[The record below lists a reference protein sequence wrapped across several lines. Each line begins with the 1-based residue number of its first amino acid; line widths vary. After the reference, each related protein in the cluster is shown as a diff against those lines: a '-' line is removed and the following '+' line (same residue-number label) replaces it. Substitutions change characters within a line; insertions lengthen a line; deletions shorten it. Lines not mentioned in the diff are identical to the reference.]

1 MAIPIIL
8 DCDPGHDDA
17 IAIMLALGS
26 PEVDLIAVTAVSG
39 NAPLHHTRANAI
51 RVLDHLGRSDIPVAA
66 GAARPLVQDPFTPGD
81 VHGPTG
87 IDGPDLAPAGREP
100 VAAHAIDLIAEL
112 ALGERRPVTL
122 VATGPLTNVALFVAR
137 HPDAAAA
144 LGRIVFM
151 GGAIGL
157 GNVTPAAEFNIWVD
171 PEAASAVLRS
181 GAPLRL
187 VGLDVTLQVRM
198 SREDGRRMA
207 EAEGSF
213 ARFAGEYTLAWI
225 DHMHAT
231 NPGDPSSADSCAMHD
246 PLALAAVPRP
256 DLLTW
261 RDAAVDVVTGPSIAR
276 GVMVADLLTSDSPPA
291 ANCRIAVGVDV
302 PGFTAYFVERMSQL

>member
-157 GNVTPAAEFNIWVD
+157 GNVTPAAEFNIWAD
-171 PEAASAVLRS
+171 PDAARRVCTS
-181 GAPLRL
+181 GLDVTM
-187 VGLDVTLQVRM
+187 VGLDVTHQALFTRDECEAIRGRGVAGRLTAELVDYYARAHPHMAGTPIHDAVAVAQV
-198 SREDGRRMA
+198 
-207 EAEGSF
+207 
-213 ARFAGEYTLAWI
+213 I
-225 DHMHAT
+225 
-231 NPGDPSSADSCAMHD
+231 DPS
-246 PLALAAVPRP
+246 
-256 DLLTW
+256 LLTLEHCHLE
-261 RDAAVDVVTGPSIAR
+261 VDCGTVSRGRTLVDQFHVTGREPN
-276 GVMVADLLTSDSPPA
+276 VHVATAIDPA
-291 ANCRIAVGVDV
+291 FTAWMSERIASLG
-302 PGFTAYFVERMSQL
+302 